1 MTYYKRNGAIVRVI
15 LRTEFCGRTYAV
27 LQGVD
32 ESGTPYVHTLDAS
45 VLDGCPAAT
54 AEEWAAAE
62 ARGLKHTREERARA
76 QRERDALAFGF
87 VATATGGD
95 RGNRSYSPRIV
106 RVTKARYVDST
117 GGQWHRAGKVWNVGY
132 QLGRGGNAYR
142 LTQES
147 IAAIEAACG
156 GAAAYDFIAEG
167 RKAGK
172 VAP

>member
-1 MTYYKRNGAIVRVI
+1 MSYYKRNGAIVRVI

-27 LQGVD
+27 MQGVD
-32 ESGTPYVHTLDAS
+32 DLGTPYVHAFDAS

-62 ARGLKHTREERARA
+62 ARGLKHIRDEEARA
-76 QRERDALAFGF
+76 QRQRDAEVFGI

-95 RGNRSYSPRIV
+95 RGIRSYNPRIV

-132 QLGRGGNAYR
+132 QVVDASDRYR
-142 LTQES
+142 LTKES

>member
-1 MTYYKRNGAIVRVI
+1 MTYYKRDGAVVRVI
-15 LRTEFCGRTYAV
+15 NHAEFCGRTYAV

-62 ARGLKHTREERARA
+62 ARGLKHIRDEEVRA
-76 QRERDALAFGF
+76 QRQRDAEAFGF
-87 VATATGGD
+87 VATATGGY
-95 RGNRSYSPRIV
+95 RYSRSYNPRIV
-106 RVTKARYVDST
+106 RVTKARYFDST
-117 GGQWHRAGKVWNVGY
+117 GQPWHRTGADYLVGY
-132 QLGRGGNAYR
+132 QVVDASDRYR
-142 LTQES
+142 LTKES

-156 GAAAYDFIAEG
+156 GAVAYDFIAEG

-172 VAP
+172 ATT